1 MNLPNYPSPAAPGAE
16 SIWPEVVG
24 ETMTKTSTEI
34 PLTYID
40 HDGARRTVRGCRMT
54 VDQLGR
60 HWIWSEHLER
70 NLVYKTKGRENALL
84 AAINSLLFA
93 IQLRD
98 ERIAALQRVHDLAQ
112 RFAEEA
118 FPEEEES

>member
-1 MNLPNYPSPAAPGAE
+1 MTEPNVSNRP
-16 SIWPEVVG
+16 
-24 ETMTKTSTEI
+24 TSTKI

-60 HWIWSEHLER
+60 HWIWSEQLEH
-70 NLVYKTKGRENALL
+70 NLVYRTKGRENALL
-84 AAINSLLFA
+84 AAINTLLFT

-98 ERIAALQRVHDLAQ
+98 EHIAALQRVHDLAQ

-118 FPEEEES
+118 FPEEDEGD

>member
-1 MNLPNYPSPAAPGAE
+1 MTEPNVSNRP
-16 SIWPEVVG
+16 
-24 ETMTKTSTEI
+24 TSTKI

-54 VDQLGR
+54 VDQLDR

-84 AAINSLLFA
+84 AAINSLLFT

-118 FPEEEES
+118 FPEEDEGD

>member
-1 MNLPNYPSPAAPGAE
+1 MSKP
-16 SIWPEVVG
+16 
-24 ETMTKTSTEI
+24 STEI

-60 HWIWSEHLER
+60 HWIWSEQLEH

-84 AAINSLLFA
+84 AAINTLLLT
-93 IQLRD
+93 IQLKD
-98 ERIAALQRVHDLAQ
+98 ERIAALQRIHGLAQ
-112 RFAEEA
+112 RFAAEA
-118 FPEEEES
+118 FPEEDEGD

>member
-1 MNLPNYPSPAAPGAE
+1 MN
-16 SIWPEVVG
+16 
-24 ETMTKTSTEI
+24 KTSTEI

-40 HDGARRTVRGCRMT
+40 HDGARCTVRGCRMT

-60 HWIWSEHLER
+60 HWIWSEQLER

-84 AAINSLLFA
+84 AAINTLLFT
-93 IQLRD
+93 IQLKD

-112 RFAEEA
+112 RFAAEA
-118 FPEEEES
+118 FPEEDEGDQT

>member
-1 MNLPNYPSPAAPGAE
+1 MN
-16 SIWPEVVG
+16 
-24 ETMTKTSTEI
+24 KTSTEI

-40 HDGARRTVRGCRMT
+40 HDGARREVRGCRMT

-60 HWIWSEHLER
+60 HWIWSEQIER

-84 AAINSLLFA
+84 AAIDSLLFT
-93 IQLRD
+93 IQLKD
-98 ERIAALQRVHDLAQ
+98 ERIVALQRVHDLAQ

-118 FPEEEES
+118 FPEDDHDQT